1 MRAWDDGF
9 ARRALYSIVQS
20 SGREQLG
27 QTFEL
32 VGINQ
37 CRESTGVAGYS
48 LFLDVHLGSFGI
60 RQHSQ
65 KICGFYYAP
74 LSDSIIEEQ
83 RAVVRFL

>member
-60 RQHSQ
+60 LQHSQ
-65 KICGFYYAP
+65 SQFVVSTTL
-74 LSDSIIEEQ
+74 LSATPSSRNNEP
-83 RAVVRFL
+83 